1 MQESAYS
8 SQEQNQ
14 QQIDLEHEAEYVREL
29 LEPENGE
36 LQQPESNVYVS
47 TAHQF
52 FNAKLSLLQTDDGQN
67 QAVANEELAAEALE
81 EQELEGEQQDGYG
94 QEIIN
99 TDEDEEEDDFDDS
112 NPPLLFV
119 DVNLGANEQQRI
131 VVYEGDTAQEL
142 AEKFCQEHDL
152 DDETQKNLEALLEQ
166 QISSVLTKIDENE
179 EDADSYTSN

>member
-1 MQESAYS
+1 M
-8 SQEQNQ
+8 
-14 QQIDLEHEAEYVREL
+14 
-29 LEPENGE
+29 
-36 LQQPESNVYVS
+36 
-47 TAHQF
+47 
-52 FNAKLSLLQTDDGQN
+52 
-67 QAVANEELAAEALE
+67 
-81 EQELEGEQQDGYG
+81 
-94 QEIIN
+94 
-99 TDEDEEEDDFDDS
+99 
-112 NPPLLFV
+112 LFV